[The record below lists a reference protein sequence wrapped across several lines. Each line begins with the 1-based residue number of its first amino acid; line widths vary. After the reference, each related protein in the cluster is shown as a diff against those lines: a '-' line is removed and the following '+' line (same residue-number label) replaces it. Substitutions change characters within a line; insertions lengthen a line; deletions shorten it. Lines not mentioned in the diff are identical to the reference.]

1 MSYFQSTPDQTELL
15 QEQLELAR
23 EETQF
28 LEQQQ
33 LIQAQSKPQY
43 CLSKGLLI
51 SNTFSSN
58 LNFDLDFR
66 VYRDSSR
73 SDRQDGSRCG
83 SM

>member
-1 MSYFQSTPDQTELL
+1 MMPGGHLNMNIFFQSTPDQTDLL

-43 CLSKGLLI
+43 CLSKGLFPQHSLLEAF
-51 SNTFSSN
+51 NY
-58 LNFDLDFR
+58 FDHDFR
-66 VYRDSSR
+66 VY
-73 SDRQDGSRCG
+73 
-83 SM
+83 

>member
-1 MSYFQSTPDQTELL
+1 MSYFQSTPDQTDLL

-43 CLSKGLLI
+43 CLSKGMFLHALLEAF
-51 SNTFSSN
+51 NYFYH
-58 LNFDLDFR
+58 DFR

-73 SDRQDGSRCG
+73 SYRQDGS
-83 SM
+83 

>member
-43 CLSKGLLI
+43 CLSKGLFLQH
-51 SNTFSSN
+51 SLLAAFNY
-58 LNFDLDFR
+58 FDHDFR
-66 VYRDSSR
+66 VY
-73 SDRQDGSRCG
+73 
-83 SM
+83 